1 VKYTKVLCNEIVN
14 QVTVSKANLKPVGT
28 LSVAPMMDWTD
39 RHCRYFHRL
48 LSPSAL
54 LYTEMLTTGALL
66 NGDKK
71 RLLAFDNVEL
81 PLALQLGG
89 SNPED
94 MAACAQFAQQ
104 AGYQEVNINVGCPSD
119 RVQNGRIGACL
130 MAEPELV
137 AQCVADM
144 RERVDIPITVK
155 TRIGIDDLD
164 SAEFLMDFVGKVAEA
179 GCETFIIH
187 ARKAILSGLSPKE
200 NRTIPPLNYQRAY
213 QVKKTFPALS
223 VVVNGGIQAV
233 NEIPQH
239 WDQLDG
245 VMIGRAAYHNP
256 FILAEIEH
264 QLFSQPL
271 LDREKVLFDFIPYV
285 EKQLTLGVSLQSMT
299 RHILGLFAGQPG
311 GKHWRRYLSEHARAN
326 NAGPEVLLQALAA
339 MRPYASIN

>member
-1 VKYTKVLCNEIVN
+1 MTLSKQKVKPTG
-14 QVTVSKANLKPVGT
+14 A

-54 LYTEMLTTGALL
+54 LYTEMVTTGALL
-66 NGDKK
+66 HGDKQ
-71 RLLAFDNVEL
+71 RWLAFDNVEQ

-89 SNPED
+89 SNPKD
-94 MAACAQFAQQ
+94 MAACALFAQQ

-130 MAEPELV
+130 MSEPELV
-137 AQCVADM
+137 AQCVSEM

-164 SAEFLMDFVGKVAEA
+164 SAEFLLKFVETVAEA

-223 VVVNGGIQAV
+223 IAVNGGIQTV
-233 NEIPQH
+233 SDIPQH
-239 WDQLDG
+239 WEQLDG

-256 FILAEIEH
+256 FLLADIEH
-264 QLFSQPL
+264 QLFLQPL
-271 LDREKVLFDFIPYV
+271 LDRKKVLFDFIPYV
-285 EKQLTLGVSLQSMT
+285 EKQLILGVSLQSMT

-311 GKHWRRYLSEHARAN
+311 GKHWRRYLSEQARAK

-339 MRPYASIN
+339 MSPYATIN

>member
-1 VKYTKVLCNEIVN
+1 MTLSKQKVKPT
-14 QVTVSKANLKPVGT
+14 GT

-54 LYTEMLTTGALL
+54 LYTEMVTTGALL
-66 NGDKK
+66 HGDKQ
-71 RLLAFDNVEL
+71 RWLAFDNVEQ
-81 PLALQLGG
+81 PLVLQLGG
-89 SNPED
+89 SNPKD
-94 MAACAQFAQQ
+94 MAACALFAQQ

-130 MAEPELV
+130 MSEPELV
-137 AQCVADM
+137 AQCVSEM

-164 SAEFLMDFVGKVAEA
+164 SAEFLLKFVETVAEA

-213 QVKKTFPALS
+213 KVKKTFPALS
-223 VVVNGGIQAV
+223 IVVNGGIQTV
-233 NEIPQH
+233 SDIPQH
-239 WDQLDG
+239 WEQLDG

-256 FILAEIEH
+256 FLLADIEH
-264 QLFSQPL
+264 QLFLQPL

-285 EKQLTLGVSLQSMT
+285 EKQLILGVSLQSMT

-311 GKHWRRYLSEHARAN
+311 GKHWRRYLSEQAREK

-339 MRPYASIN
+339 MSPYATIN

>member
-1 VKYTKVLCNEIVN
+1 
-14 QVTVSKANLKPVGT
+14 
-28 LSVAPMMDWTD
+28 MMDWTD

-54 LYTEMLTTGALL
+54 LYTEMVTTGALL
-66 NGDKK
+66 HGDKQ
-71 RLLAFDNVEL
+71 RWLAFDNVEQ
-81 PLALQLGG
+81 PLVLQLGG
-89 SNPED
+89 SNPKD
-94 MAACAQFAQQ
+94 MAACALFAQQ

-130 MAEPELV
+130 MSEPELV
-137 AQCVADM
+137 AQCVSEM

-164 SAEFLMDFVGKVAEA
+164 SAEFLFKFVETVAEA

-187 ARKAILSGLSPKE
+187 ARKAILNGLSPKE

-213 QVKKTFPALS
+213 KVKKTFPALS
-223 VVVNGGIQAV
+223 IVVNGGIQTV
-233 NEIPQH
+233 SDIPQH
-239 WDQLDG
+239 WEQLDG

-256 FILAEIEH
+256 FLLADIEH
-264 QLFSQPL
+264 QLFLQPL

-285 EKQLTLGVSLQSMT
+285 EKQLILGVSLQSMT

-311 GKHWRRYLSEHARAN
+311 GKHWRRYLSEQARAK

-339 MRPYASIN
+339 MSPYATIN

>member
-1 VKYTKVLCNEIVN
+1 
-14 QVTVSKANLKPVGT
+14 
-28 LSVAPMMDWTD
+28 MMDWTD

-54 LYTEMLTTGALL
+54 LYTEMVTTGALL
-66 NGDKK
+66 HGDKQ
-71 RLLAFDNVEL
+71 RWLAFDNVEQ
-81 PLALQLGG
+81 PLVLQLGG
-89 SNPED
+89 SNPKD
-94 MAACAQFAQQ
+94 MAACALFAQQ

-130 MAEPELV
+130 MSEPELV
-137 AQCVADM
+137 AQCVSEM
-144 RERVDIPITVK
+144 REHVDIPITVK

-164 SAEFLMDFVGKVAEA
+164 SAEFLFKFVETVAEA

-187 ARKAILSGLSPKE
+187 ARKAILNGLSPKE

-223 VVVNGGIQAV
+223 IVVNGGIKTV
-233 NEIPQH
+233 SDIPQH
-239 WDQLDG
+239 WEQLDG

-256 FILAEIEH
+256 FLLADIEH
-264 QLFSQPL
+264 QLFLQPL
-271 LDREKVLFDFIPYV
+271 IDREKVLFDFIPYV
-285 EKQLTLGVSLQSMT
+285 EKQLILGISLQSMT

-311 GKHWRRYLSEHARAN
+311 GKHWRRYLSEQAREK

-339 MRPYASIN
+339 MSPYATIN

>member
-1 VKYTKVLCNEIVN
+1 
-14 QVTVSKANLKPVGT
+14 VTVSKVSLDPIGT

-66 NGDKK
+66 HGDRQ
-71 RLLAFDNVEL
+71 RLLSFDNAEQ
-81 PLALQLGG
+81 PLVLQLGG
-89 SNPED
+89 SNPEA
-94 MAACAQFAQQ
+94 MAACALFAQQ
-104 AGYQEVNINVGCPSD
+104 AGYQAVNINVGCPSD

-130 MAEPELV
+130 MSEPKLV
-137 AQCVADM
+137 AECVAKM

-155 TRIGIDDLD
+155 TRIGIDNHD
-164 SAEFLMDFVGKVAEA
+164 SVEFLMNFIGIIAEA
-179 GCETFIIH
+179 GCKTFIIH
-187 ARKAILSGLSPKE
+187 ARKAILNGLSPKE

-213 QVKKTFPALS
+213 QVKDMFPDLS
-223 VVVNGGIQAV
+223 IVVNGGIQAV

-239 WDQLDG
+239 WEQLDG

-256 FILAEIEH
+256 FLLADIEH

-285 EKQLTLGVSLQSMT
+285 EKQLVMGVSLQSMT

-311 GKHWRRYLSEHARAN
+311 GKYWRRYLSEHARIKG
-326 NAGPEVLLQALAA
+326 AGPEVLLKALQA
-339 MRPYASIN
+339 MRPYATIN